1 MTGRIT
7 PTPLLLAVLAALA
20 LSAMGPRPAR
30 AQSASPSQEA
40 LFLVLPVG
48 AKGVGVA
55 RAMTALQG
63 PESVWWNPAGLGPVQ
78 DGRIQVTRGEDL
90 SGEATSL
97 TGLFTV
103 PGRAVLGASYLLL
116 DVGEVPLTDNQG
128 NPVGE
133 VNFRYHTGILSAA
146 TEVGTS
152 VSLGMNLK
160 FIQSRLTCRGE
171 CLDGGITANT
181 YAVDLGAQW
190 ADVAGLPLTLG
201 TAVVHLG
208 PDLQIVNE
216 AQADPLP
223 TRIRMAAAY
232 DVIRHW
238 VETPDLHARLA
249 VEVEDRWRDPGRPAV
264 YLGTEVAAGSDPAIS
279 LRAGYAFGAEL
290 QVDGAGV
297 GVGIRY
303 DRFDL
308 GISKSIADS
317 ELGTG
322 TDPVDIT
329 FAYVFR

>member
-1 MTGRIT
+1 MSVPFPRR
-7 PTPLLLAVLAALA
+7 LVVLAALVGV
-20 LSAMGPRPAR
+20 LGTPSSPVL
-30 AQSASPSQEA
+30 AQSGATSSQEA

-48 AKGVGVA
+48 AKGVGMA
-55 RAMTALQG
+55 RAMSALQG
-63 PESVWWNPAGLGPVQ
+63 PESVWWNPAGLGGVEA
-78 DGRIQVTRGEDL
+78 DRIQVTRGEDI

-97 TGLFTV
+97 TGLLSLED
-103 PGRAVLGASYLLL
+103 RAVLGASYLLL

-146 TEVGTS
+146 TKGLGP

-160 FIQSRLTCRGE
+160 FIQSRLACRGD
-171 CLDGGITANT
+171 CLDGGVTANT
-181 YAVDLGAQW
+181 WAVDLGGQW
-190 ADVAGLPLTLG
+190 SGVAGLPLTLG
-201 TAVVHLG
+201 AAVVHAG
-208 PDLQIVNE
+208 PKLQIVNE

-223 TRIRMAAAY
+223 TRIRLAAAY

-238 VETPDLHARLA
+238 VDSPDLHARLA
-249 VEVEDRWRDPGRPAV
+249 VELDDRWRDPGNPAL
-264 YLGTEVAAGSDPAIS
+264 YLGTEIAAGGNPGIS

-297 GVGIRY
+297 GIGVQY

-308 GISKSIADS
+308 GIGKSIANTD
-317 ELGTG
+317 LGTG